1 MKCYLEIY
9 KIEPVFET
17 VFIWLKK
24 IVGPLWNQ
32 IDCSQDLDWLG
43 VWI

>member
-1 MKCYLEIY
+1 MKCYLDIY

-24 IVGPLWNQ
+24 IVAHCEIRL
-32 IDCSQDLDWLG
+32 I
-43 VWI
+43 VVRI